1 MTALRMAVVG
11 AGRMG
16 RFHAEKIAALAAQ
29 TGEVA
34 LVAVADL
41 HLDRAQAVAL
51 PLGAR
56 ACRDAREAFAD
67 AQAAVV
73 AAPTAVHAELA
84 QAALCAGL
92 DVLVEKPIAA
102 TLSEAEQIAATA
114 RARGR
119 VLQVGHLEW
128 FNAAL
133 RRILPLPAAPRFIEA
148 QRIGP
153 FPARGSDLD
162 VVRDLMI
169 HDLDI
174 LLRIAGEPVQVE
186 AVGAA
191 VVSEKLDI
199 ANARLRFAEG
209 CVANVTASRIS
220 EAPQR
225 RLRFFTPAGYFSADL
240 IAQSVHS
247 AHLAPPHESAAAAA
261 ANEAIAVDAAA
272 APNAAGAEASAAAA
286 ANAAAVRRMER
297 RRLDVARADSL
308 EMQLR
313 AFLAAVRERRVRA
326 GDAEQGLA
334 ALRTALR
341 VLSAI
346 SAGAAAGEAR

>member
-29 TGEVA
+29 TGELA

-41 HLDRAQAVAL
+41 HLERAQAVAL

-56 ACRDAREAFAD
+56 ACRDAREAFGG

-73 AAPTAVHAELA
+73 AAPTTVHAELA

-102 TLSEAEQIAATA
+102 TLPEAEQIAATA
-114 RARGR
+114 RAQGR

-199 ANARLRFAEG
+199 ANARLRFADG

-225 RLRFFTPAGYFSADL
+225 KLRFFTPTGYFSADL
-240 IAQSVHS
+240 IAQSAHS
-247 AHLAPPHESAAAAA
+247 AHLAPP
-261 ANEAIAVDAAA
+261 D
-272 APNAAGAEASAAAA
+272 ASAAA
-286 ANAAAVRRMER
+286 NATAVRRMAR

-313 AFLAAVRERRVRA
+313 AFLTAVRERRVRA
-326 GDAEQGLA
+326 GNAEQGLA

-341 VLSAI
+341 VFSAI
-346 SAGAAAGEAR
+346 SEGAAAEAR

>member
-29 TGEVA
+29 TGELA

-56 ACRDAREAFAD
+56 ACRDAREAFAA

-73 AAPTAVHAELA
+73 AAPTTVHAELA

-102 TLSEAEQIAATA
+102 TLPEAEQIAATA
-114 RARGR
+114 RAHGR

-199 ANARLRFAEG
+199 ANARLRFADG

-225 RLRFFTPAGYFSADL
+225 KLRFFTPEGYFSADL

-247 AHLAPPHESAAAAA
+247 AQLAPPDASAAAA
-261 ANEAIAVDAAA
+261 
-272 APNAAGAEASAAAA
+272 GAAAA
-286 ANAAAVRRMER
+286 ANATAVRRMAR
-297 RRLDVARADSL
+297 SRLDVARADSL

-326 GDAEQGLA
+326 GNAEQGLA

-346 SAGAAAGEAR
+346 SEGAAEAR

>member
-1 MTALRMAVVG
+1 MTALRLAVVG

-41 HLDRAQAVAL
+41 HLSRAQSVAL

-56 ACRDAREAFAD
+56 ACRDAREAFAG

-84 QAALCAGL
+84 QDALCAGL

-102 TLSEAEQIAATA
+102 TLPEAQQIAATA
-114 RARGR
+114 RAQKR

-133 RRILPLPAAPRFIEA
+133 RCILPLPAAPRFIEA

-174 LLRIAGEPVQVE
+174 LLRIVGEPVQVQ

-199 ANARLRFAEG
+199 ANARLRFADG
-209 CVANVTASRIS
+209 CIANVTASRIS

-225 RLRFFTPAGYFSADL
+225 RLRFFTPSGYFSADL
-240 IAQSVHS
+240 IAQSAHS
-247 AHLAPPHESAAAAA
+247 AHPAPLESSPAAP
-261 ANEAIAVDAAA
+261 AAA
-272 APNAAGAEASAAAA
+272 APATAA
-286 ANAAAVRRMER
+286 ANAAPVRRMER
-297 RRLDVARADSL
+297 RRLEVARADSL

-341 VLSAI
+341 VLAAIAESA
-346 SAGAAAGEAR
+346 ADENAAEAR

>member
-29 TGEVA
+29 TGELA

-114 RARGR
+114 RAQGR
-119 VLQVGHLEW
+119 VLQVGHVEW

-133 RRILPLPAAPRFIEA
+133 RRIVPLLAAPRFIEA

-174 LLRIAGEPVQVE
+174 LQRIAGEPLQVE

-199 ANARLRFAEG
+199 ANARLRFADG

-225 RLRFFTPAGYFSADL
+225 TLRFFTPEGYFSADL

-247 AHLAPPHESAAAAA
+247 ARLAPPPAAGAAAAA
-261 ANEAIAVDAAA
+261 T
-272 APNAAGAEASAAAA
+272 
-286 ANAAAVRRMER
+286 AVRRVAR

-313 AFLAAVRERRVRA
+313 FFLAAVRERRVRA
-326 GDAEQGLA
+326 GNAEQGLA

-346 SAGAAAGEAR
+346 SEGAAAEAQ

>member
-1 MTALRMAVVG
+1 MTALRLAVVG

-41 HLDRAQAVAL
+41 HLSRAQSVAL

-56 ACRDAREAFAD
+56 ACRDAREAFAG

-84 QAALCAGL
+84 QDALCAGL

-102 TLSEAEQIAATA
+102 TLPEAEQIAATA
-114 RARGR
+114 RAQKR

-133 RRILPLPAAPRFIEA
+133 RCILPLPAAPRFIEA

-174 LLRIAGEPVQVE
+174 LLRIVGEPVQVQ

-199 ANARLRFAEG
+199 ANARLRFADG
-209 CVANVTASRIS
+209 CIANVTASRIS

-225 RLRFFTPAGYFSADL
+225 RLRFFTPSGYFSADL
-240 IAQSVHS
+240 IAQSAHS
-247 AHLAPPHESAAAAA
+247 AHPAPLESSPAAP
-261 ANEAIAVDAAA
+261 AAA
-272 APNAAGAEASAAAA
+272 APATAA
-286 ANAAAVRRMER
+286 ANAAPVRRMER
-297 RRLDVARADSL
+297 RRLEVARADSL

-341 VLSAI
+341 VLAAIAESA
-346 SAGAAAGEAR
+346 ADENAAEAR

>member
-29 TGEVA
+29 TGELA

-56 ACRDAREAFAD
+56 ACRNAREAFAG

-73 AAPTAVHAELA
+73 AVPTTVHAELA

-102 TLSEAEQIAATA
+102 TLPEAEQIAATA
-114 RARGR
+114 RAQGR

-191 VVSEKLDI
+191 VVSDKLDI
-199 ANARLRFAEG
+199 ANARLRFADG

-225 RLRFFTPAGYFSADL
+225 KLRFFTPAGYFSADL

-247 AHLAPPHESAAAAA
+247 AQLVPPDASAAAAG
-261 ANEAIAVDAAA
+261 AAA
-272 APNAAGAEASAAAA
+272 APNAT
-286 ANAAAVRRMER
+286 AVRRMAR
-297 RRLDVARADSL
+297 SRLDVARTDSL

-326 GDAEQGLA
+326 GNAEQGLA

-346 SAGAAAGEAR
+346 SEGAAAEAR

>member
-29 TGEVA
+29 TGELA

-41 HLDRAQAVAL
+41 HLERAQAVAL

-56 ACRDAREAFAD
+56 ACRDTREAFAD

-102 TLSEAEQIAATA
+102 TLPEAEQMAAIA
-114 RARGR
+114 RAQGR
-119 VLQVGHLEW
+119 VLQVGHVEW

-174 LLRIAGEPVQVE
+174 LLRIAGEPLQVE

-199 ANARLRFAEG
+199 ANARLRFADG

-225 RLRFFTPAGYFSADL
+225 KLRFFTPEGYFSADL

-247 AHLAPPHESAAAAA
+247 AHLAPP
-261 ANEAIAVDAAA
+261 DAADSA
-272 APNAAGAEASAAAA
+272 ASAAAA
-286 ANAAAVRRMER
+286 ANATALRRIAR
-297 RRLDVARADSL
+297 SRLDVARADSL

-326 GDAEQGLA
+326 GDAAQGLA

-346 SAGAAAGEAR
+346 SEGAAAEAR

>member
-1 MTALRMAVVG
+1 MTALRLAVVG

-41 HLDRAQAVAL
+41 HLSRAQSVAL

-56 ACRDAREAFAD
+56 ACRDAREAFAG

-84 QAALCAGL
+84 QSALCAGL

-102 TLSEAEQIAATA
+102 TLPEAEQIAATA
-114 RARGR
+114 RAQKR

-133 RRILPLPAAPRFIEA
+133 RCILPLPAAPRFIEA

-174 LLRIAGEPVQVE
+174 LLRIVGEPVQVQ

-199 ANARLRFAEG
+199 ANARLRFADG
-209 CVANVTASRIS
+209 CIANVTASRIS

-240 IAQSVHS
+240 IAQSAHS
-247 AHLAPPHESAAAAA
+247 AHPAPPELSAAAP
-261 ANEAIAVDAAA
+261 ESLPA
-272 APNAAGAEASAAAA
+272 APAPATAA
-286 ANAAAVRRMER
+286 ANAAPVRRMER
-297 RRLDVARADSL
+297 RRLEVARADSL

-341 VLSAI
+341 VLAAIAESA
-346 SAGAAAGEAR
+346 ADENAAEAR

>member
-1 MTALRMAVVG
+1 MTALRLAVVG

-41 HLDRAQAVAL
+41 HLSRAQSVAL

-56 ACRDAREAFAD
+56 ACRDAREAFAG

-102 TLSEAEQIAATA
+102 TLPEAEQIAATA
-114 RARGR
+114 RAQKR

-133 RRILPLPAAPRFIEA
+133 RCIFPLPAAPRFIEA

-174 LLRIAGEPVQVE
+174 LLRIVGEPVQVQ

-199 ANARLRFAEG
+199 ANARLRFADG

-240 IAQSVHS
+240 IAQSAHS
-247 AHLAPPHESAAAAA
+247 AHPAPP
-261 ANEAIAVDAAA
+261 D
-272 APNAAGAEASAAAA
+272 ASAAAA
-286 ANAAAVRRMER
+286 APAANATAVRRMER

-341 VLSAI
+341 VLAAI
-346 SAGAAAGEAR
+346 SENAADENAAEAR